1 MTLQCHIDWSR
12 RFARKTVLYFTGLKN
27 RVEGMEAEL
36 ARVGLSDVE
45 RQWQYPSPFDKVL
58 LRNVKHIPCFDGN
71 PRGMGYFNSS
81 MGHYRAIATAF
92 HLGCES
98 VLVME
103 DDIRFLKDVGRVA
116 EIVGALPDDFDVA
129 LLDSFFMTRDP
140 KGVNAEVITRWRN
153 ERKVNEH
160 WAEFDSLYSL
170 GCYALSRR
178 GMERMMFAFEA
189 VQTAPKI
196 GMIRIADHFLKRGIL
211 GAQMQLYFARQN
223 VAIQR
228 EMGAANS
235 PPSDIRKKY
244 EEMGFDLAD
253 YADA

>member
-1 MTLQCHIDWSR
+1 M
-12 RFARKTVLYFTGLKN
+12 
-27 RVEGMEAEL
+27 
-36 ARVGLSDVE
+36 
-45 RQWQYPSPFDKVL
+45 
-58 LRNVKHIPCFDGN
+58 
-71 PRGMGYFNSS
+71 
-81 MGHYRAIATAF
+81 
-92 HLGCES
+92 
-98 VLVME
+98 
-103 DDIRFLKDVGRVA
+103 
-116 EIVGALPDDFDVA
+116 
-129 LLDSFFMTRDP
+129 
-140 KGVNAEVITRWRN
+140 RWRN
-153 ERKVNEH
+153 ERKVNDH

-189 VQTAPKI
+189 VETKPSI
-196 GMIRIADHFLKRGIL
+196 GMIRIADHFLKRSIL
-211 GAQMQLYFARQN
+211 GQSMRLYFARQN

>member
-1 MTLQCHIDWSR
+1 MPSSPINWPR

-36 ARVGLSDVE
+36 ARVGLADAQ
-45 RQWQYPSPFDKVL
+45 RQWQFPSPFDKVL
-58 LRNVKHIPCFDGN
+58 LRNVKHIPCFDGGA
-71 PRGMGYFNSS
+71 RGMGYFNSS

-92 HLGCES
+92 HLGCDS

-103 DDIRFLKDVGRVA
+103 DDVRFLKDVAKVA
-116 EIVGALPDDFDVA
+116 EIMDALPDDFDVA
-129 LLDSFFMTRDP
+129 LLDSFFMTRD
-140 KGVNAEVITRWRN
+140 KNAVNAEVMAKWRD

-178 GMERMMFAFEA
+178 GMEKMMFAFEA

-211 GAQMQLYFARQN
+211 GRDMKLYFARRN
-223 VAIQR
+223 VAVQR

-244 EEMGFDLAD
+244 EEMGLDLAD
-253 YADA
+253 YAEA